1 MCNVNKRRT
10 RGRQQNTIKD
20 LKKKMV
26 HLMKMLMLWK
36 FSETSIPVEKRA

>member
-1 MCNVNKRRT
+1 MYNINRRRI

-36 FSETSIPVEKRA
+36 PSGTSIIVEKGA